1 MKIFITLTLLC
12 LAFPAFSQ
20 SGNAQR
26 FNALSE
32 SMGTAISRSNSNL
45 QDFDSQMKDD
55 SDVRTFM
62 SYRKKFE
69 YLSKTLQESEGRMN
83 LYFRTNDRLETK
95 KAERDN
101 YEALIHQ
108 LETVKSEYDS
118 FVRTAQ

>member
-20 SGNAQR
+20 NRNAQR

-32 SMGTAISRSNSNL
+32 SMGAALSKSNSNL
-45 QDFDSQMKDD
+45 EDFDSQLKDD
-55 SDVRTFM
+55 SDVRTYM
-62 SYRKKFE
+62 SYRGKFE

-83 LYFRTNDRLETK
+83 LYLRTNDRLETQ

-101 YEALIHQ
+101 YESLIHQ
-108 LETVKSEYDS
+108 LETVKSDYDN
-118 FVRTAQ
+118 FVKTVQ